1 MAAVIVVA
9 LAVPAGLALRT
20 IWGQGG
26 DDDVH
31 ERLVDALDELDVGD
45 LILVAEQQFG
55 VSDCVLGDCPRVD
68 RYYAS
73 PRGVSETCE
82 VVTAAVA
89 AWAPGATP
97 TGRPGC
103 ELEGRTAGA
112 HLSVSVRDTIDIEPE
127 HDQVDLPELDV
138 PHESVVVI
146 GLTADR

>member
-55 VSDCVLGDCPRVD
+55 VSD
-68 RYYAS
+68 
-73 PRGVSETCE
+73 
-82 VVTAAVA
+82 
-89 AWAPGATP
+89 
-97 TGRPGC
+97 
-103 ELEGRTAGA
+103 
-112 HLSVSVRDTIDIEPE
+112 
-127 HDQVDLPELDV
+127 V